1 MPGLKERL
9 TLSPELPI
17 PPLNSDFSFKS
28 IRIPFLYTSDSWCVR
43 VCAHVDVFI
52 SNISTASRFHVL
64 KAEKHWR

>member
-28 IRIPFLYTSDSWCVR
+28 IRIPFLYTSDSWCMR
-43 VCAHVDVFI
+43 VCTCGCVYFEHFY
-52 SNISTASRFHVL
+52 SL
-64 KAEKHWR
+64 